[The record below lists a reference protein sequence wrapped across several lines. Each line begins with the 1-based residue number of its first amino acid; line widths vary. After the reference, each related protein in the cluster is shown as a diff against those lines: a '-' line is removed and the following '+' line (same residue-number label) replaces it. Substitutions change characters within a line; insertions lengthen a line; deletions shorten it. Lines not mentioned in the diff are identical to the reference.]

1 MTMTR
6 PVHTDGLLNVARSL
20 VGSASTPIPQR
31 SRAAASTDPTYSVG
45 YRTTLIATLALAVG
59 VIAWAAI
66 NLASGWVGFARVVPE
81 GFRGGG
87 EMAISLARLFAAL
100 VLVLIVANGVGD
112 RLRWVA
118 LGFLVLGLGQ
128 LAFGY
133 IEPIVADAPDVNR
146 SLYEM
151 TFIRTLA
158 GGLIV
163 VGLLPREPRRL
174 TLRIAGGIALL
185 CAVAALIY
193 YPLDARGAI
202 PQLVQIES
210 LEEAIRLK
218 IAPLA
223 WMTGWHWLFAAP
235 EFTLAMLAA
244 FAGVVRNR
252 NGEIGGWLPIA
263 MVLLAGSE
271 LHDALWPS
279 AYDNSAIFNTAD
291 ALRLSM
297 AAVVVAGGA
306 FELRRIAR
314 ERVTLLAAERE
325 RVRRLEELATL
336 KADFTAMVAH
346 ELGHPLSAI
355 RRQTELL
362 ARDGVDPALRA
373 NAVEVIIKE
382 TDALDALVADVQTT
396 ATAERDEFS
405 AQLSPVRVGDLID
418 DALMAA
424 TAHAPGKPPLITL
437 DGIDPEARV
446 LADRDRIGQVL
457 RNLLCN
463 AAKFSPEGTPI
474 TLRAAQAS
482 EGRIRLEVIDHGPGI
497 HPDDVPRIFEKF
509 WRGRNGDGNGRAA
522 RPPVAGGG
530 IGLYVSRRIVR
541 AHGSDIEVRSRL
553 GAGSVFGFELDVVPA
568 RALAEAR

>member
-146 SLYEM
+146 PLYEM

-235 EFTLAMLAA
+235 EFTLA
-244 FAGVVRNR
+244 
-252 NGEIGGWLPIA
+252 
-263 MVLLAGSE
+263 
-271 LHDALWPS
+271 
-279 AYDNSAIFNTAD
+279 
-291 ALRLSM
+291 
-297 AAVVVAGGA
+297 
-306 FELRRIAR
+306 
-314 ERVTLLAAERE
+314 
-325 RVRRLEELATL
+325 
-336 KADFTAMVAH
+336 
-346 ELGHPLSAI
+346 
-355 RRQTELL
+355 
-362 ARDGVDPALRA
+362 
-373 NAVEVIIKE
+373 
-382 TDALDALVADVQTT
+382 
-396 ATAERDEFS
+396 
-405 AQLSPVRVGDLID
+405 
-418 DALMAA
+418 
-424 TAHAPGKPPLITL
+424 
-437 DGIDPEARV
+437 
-446 LADRDRIGQVL
+446 
-457 RNLLCN
+457 
-463 AAKFSPEGTPI
+463 
-474 TLRAAQAS
+474 
-482 EGRIRLEVIDHGPGI
+482 
-497 HPDDVPRIFEKF
+497 
-509 WRGRNGDGNGRAA
+509 
-522 RPPVAGGG
+522 
-530 IGLYVSRRIVR
+530 
-541 AHGSDIEVRSRL
+541 
-553 GAGSVFGFELDVVPA
+553 
-568 RALAEAR
+568 